1 MDYELAKIVH
11 GKRCSWVY
19 SGQDERCR
27 DTLLHEEIY
36 NIRAKDQIRVVI
48 LTEETENRALPMVT
62 AKGNVKGILPAY
74 SCRYFPVFDGPQGE
88 TAINRLLHLI
98 RLTGASEAETGRV
111 NSYISYLLCL
121 EELVSGHTPRLDLN
135 VINKYS
141 GISSVESAI
150 HLLVRQR
157 RISEM
162 QKRALLERFSETAPA
177 APLLENVLSVLNHTF
192 FLQRAGEKRISWL
205 HPGDCIC
212 FLVKNDMTQLQKQ
225 WLFQLVAWDILD
237 ACRLGLQVAVS
248 IIEEKKKYGQE
259 MLSLLEQTAGYAR
272 VTYYARDFFVG
283 HSEEWKDE
291 VRGYF
296 DAWIFSAHASMKSC
310 EAVSDSF
317 GTMPIIRNSYSCDRD
332 RRLASNR
339 LIDRILGTNRI
350 DHYMEHVPAWEPKFR
365 KEEIQSMQEG
375 MCLVNYQGEG
385 YWVTL

>member
-11 GKRCSWVY
+11 GNRCSWVY

-36 NIRAKDQIRVVI
+36 NIRAKNQIRVVI

-74 SCRYFPVFDGPQGE
+74 SCRYFPVFDGLQGE

-98 RLTGASEAETGRV
+98 RLAGASESETGRV

-141 GISSVESAI
+141 GISYVESAI
-150 HLLVRQR
+150 HLLIRQR

-192 FLQRAGEKRISWL
+192 FLQRADEKRISWL
-205 HPGDCIC
+205 HPGDCTC

-259 MLSLLEQTAGYAR
+259 MLCLLEQTAGY
-272 VTYYARDFFVG
+272 
-283 HSEEWKDE
+283 
-291 VRGYF
+291 
-296 DAWIFSAHASMKSC
+296 SAPTH
-310 EAVSDSF
+310 
-317 GTMPIIRNSYSCDRD
+317 P
-332 RRLASNR
+332 
-339 LIDRILGTNRI
+339 
-350 DHYMEHVPAWEPKFR
+350 
-365 KEEIQSMQEG
+365 
-375 MCLVNYQGEG
+375 
-385 YWVTL
+385 